1 METMIAVN
9 KGSQNTMPLCRQV
22 NVKMQR
28 VLVVDDDKVIRDVL
42 STMLMTIGFGV
53 DVASRGDEGLNLF
66 RTNLFDLVVT
76 DLKMPGMDGWTL
88 SYYIKD
94 EAPDTPVVL
103 ITGLTWEHVKDKLRS
118 SCVDSVM
125 FKPFGFTELKNTVQG
140 LLSLKH

>member
-1 METMIAVN
+1 METIIAVN
-9 KGSQNTMPLCRQV
+9 KGSRDIMPLCRQM
-22 NVKMQR
+22 NIKMQR
-28 VLVVDDDKVIRDVL
+28 VLVVDDDKVIRDIL

-53 DVASRGDEGLNLF
+53 DVASSGDEGLKLF
-66 RTNLFDLVVT
+66 RKNLFDLVVT

-103 ITGLTWEHVKDKLRS
+103 ITGLTWEHVKDKLRR

-125 FKPFGFTELKNTVQG
+125 FKPFGFTELKSTVQG
-140 LLSLKH
+140 LLSEWR

>member
-9 KGSQNTMPLCRQV
+9 KGSRNTMPPCRQL

-28 VLVVDDDKVIRDVL
+28 VLVVDDDEVIRDIL

-66 RTNLFDLVVT
+66 RKNLFDLVVT

-103 ITGLTWEHVKDKLRS
+103 ITGLTWEHVKDKLAR

-125 FKPFGFTELKNTVQG
+125 FKPFGFTELKSTVQG
-140 LLSLKH
+140 LLSRKH